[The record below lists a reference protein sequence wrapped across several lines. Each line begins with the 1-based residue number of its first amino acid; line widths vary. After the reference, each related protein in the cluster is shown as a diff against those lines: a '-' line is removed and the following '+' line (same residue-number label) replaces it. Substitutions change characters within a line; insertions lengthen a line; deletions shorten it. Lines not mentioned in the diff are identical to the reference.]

1 VTGFAFRLEARDGR
15 ARAARLR
22 TPHGDLETP
31 LFAPV
36 GTQATVKALTPAQI
50 EALGASLILAN
61 TYHLHLRPGADVVE
75 RMGGLHAFMAWP
87 HPILTDSGGYQVFS
101 LADRR
106 RIDSGGVTFHS
117 HLDGSPQRFT
127 PEGVIAL
134 QEQLGADII
143 MALDECPPPHE
154 RAVNLRAL
162 ERTHA
167 WAERCLQAKSR
178 DDQIL
183 FGIPATIRSSSAFCR
198 AASSKTCACARPKSS
213 PGSAFRGSPSEAS
226 RSARPRN
233 KCWACWTRSSRLC
246 LRTGPAT

>member
-117 HLDGSPQRFT
+117 HLDGSP
-127 PEGVIAL
+127 L
-134 QEQLGADII
+134 SQEDLTD
-143 MALDECPPPHE
+143 MALLRLDAMASIEVNEEGTTGRVHVAHILPGPLPAGESGAEEAPNGSASGRTPPWEIQSFP
-154 RAVNLRAL
+154 
-162 ERTHA
+162 
-167 WAERCLQAKSR
+167 
-178 DDQIL
+178 IL
-183 FGIPATIRSSSAFCR
+183 FLNTVRLLVCTSFRSINPARSSM
-198 AASSKTCACARPKSS
+198 SS
-213 PGSAFRGSPSEAS
+213 G
-226 RSARPRN
+226 
-233 KCWACWTRSSRLC
+233 
-246 LRTGPAT
+246 